1 MNDLINFIST
11 ITKKERL
18 SSVADTNIRFW
29 LTTIV
34 CLQIFRKLKLTNNV
48 EKSWK
53 FLKYNFQKIFCV
65 SRPVQS
71 MQNVYPVFVAHPVY
85 TASQVMKILLAA
97 ERVKY
102 LTKSFSLENSLAA
115 SRSIRFSVDRRCTLL
130 SPSLPPR
137 VSPSNVFQ
145 RAQQVLTIEILRHT
159 TNSRAH
165 SRENQATLTVSSPI
179 AHELCRV
186 FRIFIRSTSN
196 RYARVCIHGRS
207 TRTNAREFV
216 FSREQRTTV
225 LCLDEQRRR
234 FVEYFCSQNNAYD
247 SEQFHAWLLFFLF
260 SFVFLFFFLCVRAC
274 VRVFDCF
281 RLDFREEL

>member
-130 SPSLPPR
+130 SPSLSPVFPHRTCFNVRNRSQPSKFSGIRRILELIRAKIKPR
-137 VSPSNVFQ
+137 
-145 RAQQVLTIEILRHT
+145 
-159 TNSRAH
+159 
-165 SRENQATLTVSSPI
+165 
-179 AHELCRV
+179 
-186 FRIFIRSTSN
+186 
-196 RYARVCIHGRS
+196 
-207 TRTNAREFV
+207 
-216 FSREQRTTV
+216 
-225 LCLDEQRRR
+225 
-234 FVEYFCSQNNAYD
+234 
-247 SEQFHAWLLFFLF
+247 
-260 SFVFLFFFLCVRAC
+260 
-274 VRVFDCF
+274 
-281 RLDFREEL
+281 

>member
-1 MNDLINFIST
+1 M
-11 ITKKERL
+11 
-18 SSVADTNIRFW
+18 
-29 LTTIV
+29 
-34 CLQIFRKLKLTNNV
+34 
-48 EKSWK
+48 
-53 FLKYNFQKIFCV
+53 
-65 SRPVQS
+65 
-71 MQNVYPVFVAHPVY
+71 PVFVAHPVY

-115 SRSIRFSVDRRCTLL
+115 SRSIRFSVDRRCTP
-130 SPSLPPR
+130 PSPR

-196 RYARVCIHGRS
+196 RYTRVCIHGRG

-247 SEQFHAWLLFFLF
+247 SEQFHA
-260 SFVFLFFFLCVRAC
+260 
-274 VRVFDCF
+274 
-281 RLDFREEL
+281 